1 MSPSVPEARPQV
13 DPALLDV
20 ALFCPETPA
29 RRFLAHHRIEY
40 FRCGQTKSQAFP
52 NRGRPA
58 REFAFLQLTP
68 ADGLNSLGVDVDDE
82 AALLNLMHPAVPEPT
97 WIIEN
102 PDTGHA
108 QAGWAIEPVYRGE
121 GARPGPI
128 RYAEAVQRALDRL
141 VDGDPCFTRY
151 LVRNPAAQLPAGRVW
166 WGRRANPWSLGDLKA
181 HMAEYTDPFHDE
193 AIDGPAT
200 PAWDPGTTL
209 LGQSGIPRVPVV
221 DIATEV
227 GRNTAIF
234 RATRRWLWDQ
244 RQIRH
249 QTPSE
254 AASIAHARALN
265 VQLSHPLSDGEVA
278 CLARSAVRQVNAGK
292 GRPTSTSGSDA
303 AHEYLAR
310 MGRRGGKARTEAKA
324 RAAADNAGK
333 ARQARTDR
341 AGQLRAK
348 ALRLRAAGA
357 TYRAIAE
364 AVGRTTRT
372 VMAWL
377 KNEPTTPAGGPVEE
391 DEVLQATGISSAPQ
405 EYPTPS
411 PSLEGPPGPADEEDA
426 PVTSEP
432 AYQWPEG
439 ALPGE
444 PAPDFRDRLLPEH
457 RGLTLWVPLDY
468 LEDHP
473 IGSGYWSFTTASDY
487 WETVKDGPFHGS
499 TLGGR
504 ELHVTEVGAR
514 VGELHGLRVPHLTA
528 VSYEVTRVAGDSR
541 WSARFP
547 GYIVH

>member
-13 DPALLDV
+13 DPALLDIV
-20 ALFCPETPA
+20 LFCPETPA

-58 REFAFLQLTP
+58 GEFAFLQLNP
-68 ADGLNSLGVDVDDE
+68 VDWLNFLVVDVDDE

-102 PDTGHA
+102 PATGHA
-108 QAGWAIEPVYRGE
+108 QAGWAIESVYRGE

-151 LVRNPAAQLPAGRVW
+151 LVRNPAAELPAGRVW
-166 WGRRANPWSLGDLKA
+166 WGRRASPWSLGDLKA
-181 HMAEYTDPFHDE
+181 HMAEYIDPFHDE
-193 AIDGPAT
+193 AIDGPAAS
-200 PAWDPGTTL
+200 AWDPGTGL
-209 LGQSGIPRVPVV
+209 LGQAGVPRAPVV
-221 DIATEV
+221 DTATEV

-244 RQIRH
+244 QQIRH
-249 QTPSE
+249 QTPNE

-265 VQLSHPLSDGEVA
+265 VQLPHPLSDGEVA

-292 GRPTSTSGSDA
+292 GRPTSTSGSDS
-303 AHEYLAR
+303 AHEYLSR

-341 AGQLRAK
+341 AGQLRVK

-364 AVGRTTRT
+364 AVGRTART
-372 VMAWL
+372 VMTWL
-377 KNEPTTPAGGPVEE
+377 KNVPATSAGDTADKGEI
-391 DEVLQATGISSAPQ
+391 LQATGILSAGDEQ
-405 EYPTPS
+405 TDHFPS
-411 PSLEGPPGPADEEDA
+411 VVPVPAVVEDA
-426 PVTSEP
+426 GPLAVTKP
-432 AYQWPEG
+432 AHQWPEG
-439 ALPGE
+439 AQRRGSRPGG
-444 PAPDFRDRLLPEH
+444 PPCPSSCTGCPTCAPPSSAHISPPRAPCRFC
-457 RGLTLWVPLDY
+457 RGV
-468 LEDHP
+468 LE
-473 IGSGYWSFTTASDY
+473 
-487 WETVKDGPFHGS
+487 
-499 TLGGR
+499 
-504 ELHVTEVGAR
+504 
-514 VGELHGLRVPHLTA
+514 
-528 VSYEVTRVAGDSR
+528 
-541 WSARFP
+541 
-547 GYIVH
+547 

>member
-1 MSPSVPEARPQV
+1 V
-13 DPALLDV
+13 DPALLDI
-20 ALFCPETPA
+20 ALFCPQTPV
-29 RRFLAHHRIEY
+29 RRFLEHHRIEY

-58 REFAFLQLTP
+58 GEFAFIQLNP
-68 ADGLNSLGVDVDDE
+68 ADWLNFLVVDVDDE
-82 AALLNLMHPAVPEPT
+82 DALLNLMHPAVPEPT

-102 PDTGHA
+102 PQSGHA

-151 LVRNPAAQLPAGRVW
+151 LVRNPAAAFPAGRVW
-166 WGRRANPWSLGDLKA
+166 WGRRASPWSLGDLKA

-200 PAWDPGTTL
+200 PAWDPGTPL
-209 LGQSGIPRVPVV
+209 LGQSGIPRAAVS
-221 DIATEV
+221 DTATEV

-244 RQIRH
+244 RQTRH

-254 AASIAHARALN
+254 AVSIAHARALN
-265 VQLSHPLSDGEVA
+265 AQLPHPLPDGEVA

-303 AHEYLAR
+303 AHEYLSR
-310 MGRRGGKARTEAKA
+310 MGRRGGKARTAAKV
-324 RAAADNAGK
+324 RAAADNAAQ

-341 AGQLRAK
+341 AGQLRAQ
-348 ALRLRAAGA
+348 AVRLRAAGA

-364 AVGRTTRT
+364 AVGRTART

-377 KNEPTTPAGGPVEE
+377 KNEPAAAAGDTVAEG
-391 DEVLQATGISSAPQ
+391 EVLQATGIVSAP
-405 EYPTPS
+405 EGRSTPS
-411 PSLEGPPGPADEEDA
+411 PSLEVPPGSADEEDA
-426 PVTSEP
+426 PVTREP
-432 AYQWPEG
+432 AYLWPEG
-439 ALPGE
+439 VLPGE
-444 PAPDFRDRLLPEH
+444 PDPDFRDRLLPEH

-473 IGSGYWSFTTASDY
+473 LGSGYWSFTTVSDY
-487 WETVKDGPFHGS
+487 WEAVKDGPFHGAA
-499 TLGGR
+499 LGGR
-504 ELHVTEVGAR
+504 ELHVTQVGAR
-514 VGELHGLRVPHLTA
+514 GGELHGLRFPHLRA
-528 VSYEVTRVAGDSR
+528 VTYEVTRVAGDTR

>member
-1 MSPSVPEARPQV
+1 M

-52 NRGRPA
+52 NRGRSA
-58 REFAFLQLTP
+58 GDFAFIQLNP
-68 ADGLNSLGVDVDDE
+68 ADWLNFLVVDVDDE

-102 PDTGHA
+102 PETGHA

-151 LVRNPAAQLPAGRVW
+151 LVRNPAAAFPAGRVW
-166 WGRRANPWSLGDLKA
+166 WGSRTTPWSLGGLKA
-181 HMAEYTDPFHDE
+181 HMAEYIDPFHDE

-200 PAWDPGTTL
+200 PAWNPGTTL
-209 LGQSGIPRVPVV
+209 LGRTGIPRVSVT
-221 DIATEV
+221 DTATEV
-227 GRNTAIF
+227 GRNTAVF

-244 RQIRH
+244 RQARH
-249 QTPSE
+249 QTPNE

-265 VQLSHPLSDGEVA
+265 AQLPQPLSDGEVA

-292 GRPTSTSGSDA
+292 GRPTSTNGSDA
-303 AHEYLAR
+303 AHEYLSR
-310 MGRRGGKARTEAKA
+310 MGRRGGKARTEAKV

-341 AGQLRAK
+341 AGQLRAR
-348 ALRLRAAGA
+348 AVRLRAAGA

-364 AVGRTTRT
+364 AVGRTART

-377 KNEPTTPAGGPVEE
+377 KDAPVYHPAVDG
-391 DEVLQATGISSAPQ
+391 EVLQATGIGPAP
-405 EYPTPS
+405 EVPTAPS
-411 PSLEGPPGPADEEDA
+411 PSLEVLPGPVDEEDA
-426 PVTSEP
+426 PVTNEP
-432 AYQWPEG
+432 AYQWPAG
-439 ALPGE
+439 VLPGE
-444 PAPDFRDRLLPEH
+444 SDPDFRDRLRPED
-457 RGLTLWVPLDY
+457 RGLALWVPLDY
-468 LEDHP
+468 LEDFP
-473 IGSGYWSFTTASDY
+473 LGSGYWSFTTASNY
-487 WETVKDGPFHGS
+487 REMVKDGLFHG
-499 TLGGR
+499 TALGGR
-504 ELHVTEVGAR
+504 ELHVTQVGAR
-514 VGELHGLRVPHLTA
+514 LGELHGLRVPHLRA
-528 VSYEVTRVAGDSR
+528 VTYEVTRVAGERR

>member
-1 MSPSVPEARPQV
+1 V
-13 DPALLDV
+13 DPALLDIV
-20 ALFCPETPA
+20 LFCSETPA

-58 REFAFLQLTP
+58 GEFAFLQLNP
-68 ADGLNSLGVDVDDE
+68 ADWLNFLVVDVDDE

-102 PDTGHA
+102 PATGHA
-108 QAGWAIEPVYRGE
+108 QAGWAIESVYRGE

-151 LVRNPAAQLPAGRVW
+151 LVRNPAAEFPAGRVW
-166 WGRRANPWSLGDLKA
+166 WGRRASPWSLGDLKA
-181 HMAEYTDPFHDE
+181 HMVEYIDPFHDD
-193 AIDGPAT
+193 AIDGPAAS
-200 PAWDPGTTL
+200 AWDPGTAL
-209 LGQSGIPRVPVV
+209 RGQAGVPRAPVV
-221 DIATEV
+221 DTATEV

-244 RQIRH
+244 QQIRH

-265 VQLSHPLSDGEVA
+265 VQLPHPLSDGEVA

-303 AHEYLAR
+303 AYEYLAR

-364 AVGRTTRT
+364 AVGRTART
-372 VMAWL
+372 VMTWL
-377 KNEPTTPAGGPVEE
+377 KNAPADSTGDTVDEG
-391 DEVLQATGISSAPQ
+391 EVLQATGICSTGAGQTGTSPN
-405 EYPTPS
+405 PTS
-411 PSLEGPPGPADEEDA
+411 PLAAADDE
-426 PVTSEP
+426 
-432 AYQWPEG
+432 
-439 ALPGE
+439 ALPGQLNPPTSGPRAGCP
-444 PAPDFRDRLLPEH
+444 PARSALHARRH
-457 RGLTLWVPLDY
+457 PL
-468 LEDHP
+468 H
-473 IGSGYWSFTTASDY
+473 T
-487 WETVKDGPFHGS
+487 
-499 TLGGR
+499 
-504 ELHVTEVGAR
+504 
-514 VGELHGLRVPHLTA
+514 
-528 VSYEVTRVAGDSR
+528 SR
-541 WSARFP
+541 RP
-547 GYIVH
+547 PPCP

>member
-1 MSPSVPEARPQV
+1 M
-13 DPALLDV
+13 DPALLDI

-58 REFAFLQLTP
+58 GDFAFIQLNP
-68 ADGLNSLGVDVDDE
+68 ADWLNFLVVDVDDE
-82 AALLNLMHPAVPEPT
+82 DALLNLMHPAVPEPT

-102 PDTGHA
+102 PQTGHA

-121 GARPGPI
+121 SARPGPI

-151 LVRNPAAQLPAGRVW
+151 LVRNPAAAFPAGRVW
-166 WGRRANPWSLGDLKA
+166 WGRRTSPWSLGDLKA

-193 AIDGPAT
+193 AIDGPAA
-200 PAWDPGTTL
+200 PAWDPGTPL

-221 DIATEV
+221 DTATEV
-227 GRNTAIF
+227 GRNTAVF

-244 RQIRH
+244 RQARQ
-249 QTPSE
+249 QTPTE
-254 AASIAHARALN
+254 AASIAHAKALN
-265 VQLSHPLSDGEVA
+265 AQLPHPLADGEVT

-292 GRPTSTSGSDA
+292 GRPTFTSGSDA
-303 AHEYLAR
+303 AHEYLSR
-310 MGRRGGKARTEAKA
+310 MGRRGGKARTEAKV
-324 RAAADNAGK
+324 RAAADNAAH

-341 AGQLRAK
+341 AGQLRAQ
-348 ALRLRAAGA
+348 AVRLRAAGA

-364 AVGRTTRT
+364 AVGRTART

-377 KNEPTTPAGGPVEE
+377 KNAPIYNTVGEG
-391 DEVLQATGISSAPQ
+391 EVLQATGIGSAP
-405 EYPTPS
+405 PVCPAPS
-411 PSLEGPPGPADEEDA
+411 PSLEVPPGPADEEDA

-439 ALPGE
+439 VLPGE
-444 PAPDFRDRLLPEH
+444 PDPDFQDRLLPEH

-487 WETVKDGPFHGS
+487 WETVKDGPFHGAA
-499 TLGGR
+499 LGGR

-514 VGELHGLRVPHLTA
+514 VGELHGLRFPHLTA
-528 VSYEVTRVAGDSR
+528 VSYEVTRVTRDSR

>member
-1 MSPSVPEARPQV
+1 V
-13 DPALLDV
+13 DPALLDIV
-20 ALFCPETPA
+20 LFCPETPA

-58 REFAFLQLTP
+58 GEFAFLQLNP
-68 ADGLNSLGVDVDDE
+68 VDWLNFLVVDVDDE

-102 PDTGHA
+102 PATGHA
-108 QAGWAIEPVYRGE
+108 QAGWAIESVYRGE

-151 LVRNPAAQLPAGRVW
+151 LVRNPAAELPAGRVW
-166 WGRRANPWSLGDLKA
+166 WGRRASPWSLGDLKA
-181 HMAEYTDPFHDE
+181 HMAEYIDPFHDE
-193 AIDGPAT
+193 AIDGPAAS
-200 PAWDPGTTL
+200 AWDPGTAL
-209 LGQSGIPRVPVV
+209 LGQAGVPRAPVV
-221 DIATEV
+221 DTATEV

-244 RQIRH
+244 QQIRH
-249 QTPSE
+249 QTPNE

-265 VQLSHPLSDGEVA
+265 VQLPHPLSDGEVA

-303 AHEYLAR
+303 AHEYLSR

-341 AGQLRAK
+341 AGQLRVK

-364 AVGRTTRT
+364 AVGRTART
-372 VMAWL
+372 VMTWL
-377 KNEPTTPAGGPVEE
+377 KNAPATSAGDAVNGGEI
-391 DEVLQATGISSAPQ
+391 LQATGIYSARGTRAAHFPSLASAPPVANDEDPLRQ
-405 EYPTPS
+405 LNPQTKGPQVPHPESLPLPS
-411 PSLEGPPGPADEEDA
+411 QIGPGPMIEAPLCATGCPGGPPC
-426 PVTSEP
+426 TRSC
-432 AYQWPEG
+432 
-439 ALPGE
+439 LRSPG
-444 PAPDFRDRLLPEH
+444 R
-457 RGLTLWVPLDY
+457 
-468 LEDHP
+468 
-473 IGSGYWSFTTASDY
+473 
-487 WETVKDGPFHGS
+487 

-504 ELHVTEVGAR
+504 ELPGVEVGSLSRKTPRPALPAR
-514 VGELHGLRVPHLTA
+514 KGCPPQAHPR
-528 VSYEVTRVAGDSR
+528 TR
-541 WSARFP
+541 
-547 GYIVH
+547 

>member
-1 MSPSVPEARPQV
+1 M

-20 ALFCPETPA
+20 VLFCPETPA
-29 RRFLAHHRIEY
+29 RRFLAHHRIAY

-58 REFAFLQLTP
+58 GEFAFLQLNP
-68 ADGLNSLGVDVDDE
+68 ADWLNFLVVDVDDE

-102 PDTGHA
+102 PATGHA

-121 GARPGPI
+121 GARPWPI

-151 LVRNPAAQLPAGRVW
+151 LVRNPAAEFPAGRVW
-166 WGRRANPWSLGDLKA
+166 WGRRASPWSLGDLKA
-181 HMAEYTDPFHDE
+181 HMAEYIDPFHDE
-193 AIDGPAT
+193 AIDGPAAS
-200 PAWDPGTTL
+200 AWDPGTTL
-209 LGQSGIPRVPVV
+209 LGQAGIPRAPVM
-221 DIATEV
+221 DTATEV

-244 RQIRH
+244 QQIRH

-265 VQLSHPLSDGEVA
+265 AQLPHPLSDGEVA

-303 AHEYLAR
+303 AHEYLAQ

-377 KNEPTTPAGGPVEE
+377 KNEPITPAGGP
-391 DEVLQATGISSAPQ
+391 DEKGEILQATGICPVAAGQTSTSPHPA
-405 EYPTPS
+405 PS
-411 PSLEGPPGPADEEDA
+411 PIAAAEDPLGA
-426 PVTSEP
+426 TKPTH
-432 AYQWPEG
+432 QWPQG
-439 ALPGE
+439 AQRKELE
-444 PAPDFRDRLLPEH
+444 AALTDRLHTED
-457 RGLTLWVPLDY
+457 RGPLLWVPPDY
-468 LEDHP
+468 LEDP
-473 IGSGYWSFTTASDY
+473 LRILGPGLSPCRLGRQGERPGRADPPRVVRWVVGNSMWSK
-487 WETVKDGPFHGS
+487 W
-499 TLGGR
+499 
-504 ELHVTEVGAR
+504 
-514 VGELHGLRVPHLTA
+514 GL
-528 VSYEVTRVAGDSR
+528 E
-541 WSARFP
+541 
-547 GYIVH
+547 